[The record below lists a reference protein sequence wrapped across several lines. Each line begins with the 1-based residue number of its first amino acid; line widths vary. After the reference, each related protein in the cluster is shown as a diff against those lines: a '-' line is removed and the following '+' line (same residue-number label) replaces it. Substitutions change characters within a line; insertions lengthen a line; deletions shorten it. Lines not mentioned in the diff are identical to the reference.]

1 MDAFFFDID
10 DTLYDLCR
18 PYQLAVHET
27 FGGRYD
33 GLIDRLFARSRAQS
47 DALFGDY
54 TAGLMSSE
62 RYYLLRNQR
71 AFMDCGICI
80 DDEAA
85 LRIDAYYKKFQ
96 REIEL
101 SGTIR
106 ALLRGLVESGTMCG
120 IISNGKSETQWKKI
134 RTLRLTEL
142 IPAGRII
149 VSGDVGCRKPDRAIF
164 DLAAKRFALNPEE
177 TWYVGDTFE
186 NDIAGASLAGWK
198 TIWLNRRNRQKPA
211 GAVAPDAEVRSE
223 EEMAALVRARKG

>member
-96 REIEL
+96 REI
-101 SGTIR
+101 
-106 ALLRGLVESGTMCG
+106 
-120 IISNGKSETQWKKI
+120 
-134 RTLRLTEL
+134 
-142 IPAGRII
+142 
-149 VSGDVGCRKPDRAIF
+149 
-164 DLAAKRFALNPEE
+164 
-177 TWYVGDTFE
+177 
-186 NDIAGASLAGWK
+186 
-198 TIWLNRRNRQKPA
+198 
-211 GAVAPDAEVRSE
+211 
-223 EEMAALVRARKG
+223 